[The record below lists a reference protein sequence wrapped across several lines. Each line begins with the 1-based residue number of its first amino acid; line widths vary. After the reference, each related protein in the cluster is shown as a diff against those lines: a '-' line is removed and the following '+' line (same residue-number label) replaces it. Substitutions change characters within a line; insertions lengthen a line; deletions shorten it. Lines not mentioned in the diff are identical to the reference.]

1 MFANLMA
8 GFANAFMPFNF
19 LMAVF
24 GTAVG
29 VIIGALPGLS
39 GSTGIILLLPLVYRM
54 DSAPA
59 LIMLCGL
66 FCGSMYGGSISA
78 ILLNTPGTPS
88 ATATLLDGYPMN
100 QKGEAGRALGI
111 SAVSSFIG
119 GLLSAIC
126 LALIAPQLAK
136 IALSFTSP
144 DFFAL
149 SIFGLSIMACTGKS
163 VVKGLI
169 AGFIGLLISTIG
181 VDGVAGIDRFTFGSH
196 KLMRGLQLLPVLIG
210 IFALSEVFSV
220 VQKGGEREGAAS
232 KQKLG
237 RVIPSLSDFK
247 ALILS
252 AIVGGLI
259 GVFIGIIPGT
269 GGGISCFLA
278 YQVAEKMSKR
288 PKEFGT
294 GIPEGIAAPE
304 ASNNGTTGGAL
315 IPMLCLGV
323 PGDTVTSVMLGA
335 LTLIGVKPG
344 PQLFVDPEGITIVY
358 AILAGMIVIQFIML
372 IVGLACAK
380 GSPYILKIPQ
390 TLLLPLIAAL
400 CIVGAYSNANNLF
413 DVLVAIVFGVIGFA
427 MKKFGYPGA
436 PLVLGIV
443 LGPIAEANLNRAL
456 ILSGNNW
463 STFVTHPISCIF
475 LITSLGI
482 IVYSMI
488 KNYKERTSKTKE
500 SA

>member
-1 MFANLMA
+1 MFSNLMA
-8 GFANAFMPFNF
+8 GFANVFMPFNF

-29 VIIGALPGLS
+29 VVVGALPGLS
-39 GSTGIILLLPLVYRM
+39 GSTGIILLLPLVYRL
-54 DSAPA
+54 DPSAS
-59 LIMLCGL
+59 LILLCGL
-66 FCGSMYGGSISA
+66 FCGSMYGGSVAA

-111 SAVSSFIG
+111 STVSSFIG
-119 GLLSAIC
+119 GLISAIC

-136 IALSFTSP
+136 VALSFTSP

-149 SIFGLSIMACTGKS
+149 SIFGLSIMACTDKN

-169 AGFIGLLISTIG
+169 SGFIGLLISTIG
-181 VDGVAGIDRFTFGSH
+181 VDSVAGIDRFTFGNYR
-196 KLMRGLQLLPVLIG
+196 LMRGLQLLPVLIG
-210 IFALSEVFSV
+210 VFALSEVFV
-220 VQKGGEREGAAS
+220 IVQKGGEREGAAS
-232 KQKLG
+232 NQKLG
-237 RVIPSLSDFK
+237 RVLPTSDDFK

-252 AIVGGLI
+252 AIVGGFI

-269 GGGISCFLA
+269 GGAISCFLA
-278 YQVAEKMSKR
+278 YQVAKRFSKH
-288 PKEFGT
+288 PELFGT

-304 ASNNGTTGGAL
+304 SSNNGTTGGAL

-344 PQLFVDPEGITIVY
+344 PQLFVEPEGITIVY

-372 IVGLACAK
+372 AVGLGCAK
-380 GSPYILKIPQ
+380 VSPYILKIPQ

-456 ILSGNNW
+456 ILSGNSW
-463 STFVTHPISCIF
+463 MTFLTHPISCIF
-475 LITSLGI
+475 LISSFLI
-482 IVYSMI
+482 IAYSMI
-488 KNYKERTSKTKE
+488 KNIKENSIKKEKT
-500 SA
+500 A

>member
-210 IFALSEVFSV
+210 IFAL

-475 LITSLGI
+475 LIISLVM

-488 KNYKERTSKTKE
+488 NNYKERTNKTKE
-500 SA
+500 SS

>member
-1 MFANLMA
+1 MFAHLMS
-8 GFANAFMPFNF
+8 GFANVFMPFNL

-24 GTAVG
+24 GTTVG
-29 VIIGALPGLS
+29 IVVGALPGLS
-39 GSTGIILLLPLVYRM
+39 GSTGIILLLPLVYRL
-54 DSAPA
+54 DASAA
-59 LIMLCGL
+59 LILLCGL
-66 FCGSMYGGSISA
+66 FCGSMYGGSIAA

-111 SAVSSFIG
+111 STVSSFIG
-119 GLLSAIC
+119 GLISSIC

-136 IALSFTSP
+136 VALSFTSP
-144 DFFAL
+144 DFFSL
-149 SIFGLSIMACTGKS
+149 SLFGLAIMASTNKS
-163 VVKGLI
+163 VIKGLI
-169 AGFIGLLISTIG
+169 SGFVGLLISTVG
-181 VDGVAGIDRFTFGSH
+181 VDSVAGIDRFTFGNY

-210 IFALSEVFSV
+210 VFALSEVLTV
-220 VQKGGEREGAAS
+220 VQKGGEREGSAAN
-232 KQKLG
+232 QKLG
-237 RVIPSLSDFK
+237 RVIPTSSDFK
-247 ALILS
+247 ALLLS
-252 AIVGGLI
+252 AIIGGFI

-269 GGGISCFLA
+269 GGAISCFLA
-278 YQVAEKMSKR
+278 YQVVKRISKH
-288 PKEFGT
+288 PDDFGT

-344 PQLFVDPEGITIVY
+344 PQLFVEPEGITIVY

-372 IVGLACAK
+372 LVGLGCAK
-380 GSPYILKIPQ
+380 VSPYILKIPQ
-390 TLLLPLIAAL
+390 TLLLPLIAAF

-413 DVLVAIVFGVIGFA
+413 DVLIAIVFGVIGFG

-443 LGPIAEANLNRAL
+443 LGPIAESNLNRAL
-456 ILSGNNW
+456 ILSNNSW
-463 STFVTHPISCIF
+463 TTFITHPISCVF
-475 LITSLGI
+475 LVVSVVL
-482 IVYSMI
+482 IVYSLINNI
-488 KNYKERTSKTKE
+488 KKDKEGEKSK
-500 SA
+500 